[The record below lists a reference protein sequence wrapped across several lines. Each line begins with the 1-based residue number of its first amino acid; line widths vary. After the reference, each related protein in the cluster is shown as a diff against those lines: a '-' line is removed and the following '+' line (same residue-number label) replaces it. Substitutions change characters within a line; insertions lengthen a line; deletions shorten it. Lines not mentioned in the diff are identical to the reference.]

1 MKKMFKIGYTDKG
14 GRLAGDR
21 AHRQLVRNES
31 PTAPGA
37 DGVHTA
43 PRGGSSFQAKYDYDS
58 TVSARWKV
66 WHGHNCVCFRS
77 QTLTTLA
84 VYQAHELSHKG
95 RIGCAVVVG
104 GEVSEEHRSRH
115 CVWVGVLP

>member
-1 MKKMFKIGYTDKG
+1 MKKMFKIGYTDTG

-43 PRGGSSFQAKYDYDS
+43 HRGRVIISSKIRLRFYRFG
-58 TVSARWKV
+58 TVESVAR
-66 WHGHNCVCFRS
+66 
-77 QTLTTLA
+77 A
-84 VYQAHELSHKG
+84 
-95 RIGCAVVVG
+95 
-104 GEVSEEHRSRH
+104 
-115 CVWVGVLP
+115 